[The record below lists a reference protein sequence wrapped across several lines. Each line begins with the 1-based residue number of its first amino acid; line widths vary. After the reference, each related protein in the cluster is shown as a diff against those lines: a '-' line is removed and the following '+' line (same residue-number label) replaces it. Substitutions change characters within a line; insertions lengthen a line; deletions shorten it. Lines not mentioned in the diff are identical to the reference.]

1 MSWTTPSGFQVVHIY
16 NKIGSRRSLA
26 KLFNNK
32 ELSFYFRTKDVDI
45 RSAKQA
51 ISPNYIHS
59 LDAAHM
65 FLTIYALILLGFE
78 DFSRIHD
85 SYGCHAP
92 MMGVMMKVI
101 REEFAKMH
109 SENLLEKFY
118 TEIRTLL
125 GTELPKPPERGDLDI
140 NDVVNSLYFFA

>member
-1 MSWTTPSGFQVVHIY
+1 MNVEYF
-16 NKIGSRRSLA
+16 
-26 KLFNNK
+26 LFS
-32 ELSFYFRTKDVDI
+32 EL
-45 RSAKQA
+45 
-51 ISPNYIHS
+51 
-59 LDAAHM
+59 
-65 FLTIYALILLGFE
+65 ALILLGFE
-78 DFSRIHD
+78 DFSMIHD